1 MVDGGKS
8 VSHEIPDAFLS
19 YGRRGYLTLSPYP
32 VANFAKELAYL
43 IGYPH
48 GCLEQTVS
56 KAFPQIYLRDIAMI
70 LAPSTLNTGSPIYFV
85 NEAITKIT
93 SMQLYDGSFSYWPGE
108 TVSNRWA
115 TVYATHFLLEAK
127 KAGFAVSEQ
136 VLKSALGAV
145 AGIAR
150 SKLTQD
156 YYYYAENRTAISRI
170 ADKSTVY
177 ALYVLALGG
186 APEKAV
192 MDFYRG
198 EKKLLVTDT
207 KYLLA
212 GAYALSGDRSAY
224 NEILPPQF
232 AVEEAARE
240 SGWNFDS
247 PIRANALMLNI
258 LLETDLNNPNIPR
271 LMEYLSTHYHSGWWY
286 STQDDAFTLLAFGKA
301 ARMATATKVE
311 GTVTVGPKSYAY
323 RGGNQK
329 IDMEPFGK
337 TVTIATRGEGRIYYA
352 LVTEGIRSD
361 GAVKIEDKN
370 LQVRREL
377 LDRNGNPVNLS
388 GIRQNDLIVV
398 RITLTS
404 SVNDLDNVAVTD
416 LLPAGFELEN
426 PRITEAT
433 NYAFIKNP
441 STADYM
447 DIRDDR
453 INLYTA
459 FRGGNRQ
466 MHFYYAVRAVTQ
478 GNFQYAPVVA
488 EAMYNAEYRSASGGG
503 RLRVGK

>member
-1 MVDGGKS
+1 
-8 VSHEIPDAFLS
+8 
-19 YGRRGYLTLSPYP
+19 
-32 VANFAKELAYL
+32 
-43 IGYPH
+43 
-48 GCLEQTVS
+48 
-56 KAFPQIYLRDIAMI
+56 
-70 LAPSTLNTGSPIYFV
+70 
-85 NEAITKIT
+85 
-93 SMQLYDGSFSYWPGE
+93 
-108 TVSNRWA
+108 
-115 TVYATHFLLEAK
+115 
-127 KAGFAVSEQ
+127 
-136 VLKSALGAV
+136 
-145 AGIAR
+145 
-150 SKLTQD
+150 
-156 YYYYAENRTAISRI
+156 
-170 ADKSTVY
+170 
-177 ALYVLALGG
+177 
-186 APEKAV
+186 

-198 EKKLLVTDT
+198 EKGLLTTDT

-212 GAYALSGDRSAY
+212 GAYALAGDRAVY
-224 NEILPPQF
+224 GEILPPQF
-232 AVEEAARE
+232 LIEDAVRE

-311 GTVTVGPKSYAY
+311 GNVSVGGKEYAY
-323 RGGNQK
+323 KGGNQR
-329 IDMEPFGK
+329 IDIEPFGK
-337 TVTIATRGEGRIYYA
+337 KVTISMRGEGRIYYS

-361 GAVKIEDKN
+361 GAVKLEDKN

-377 LDRNGNPVNLS
+377 LDRNGNRVNPG
-388 GIRQNDLIVV
+388 GIKQNDLIVV

-404 SVNDLDNVAVTD
+404 SVNDLDNIAITD
-416 LLPAGFELEN
+416 LLPGGFELEN

-441 STADYM
+441 ASADYM

-459 FRGGNRQ
+459 IRGGHRQ
-466 MHFYYAVRAVTQ
+466 MQFCYAVRAVTQ

-488 EAMYNAEYRSASGGG
+488 EAMYNADYRSASGGG